1 MLFSKENIKSQN
13 RGLNVPCFVAV
24 SGAGVTVSGLIA
36 KVFGMHC
43 TPVLHACILCL
54 GGLL

>member
-13 RGLNVPCFVAV
+13 RGLNLPCFVAV
-24 SGAGVTVSGLIA
+24 SGAGVTVSGLID
-36 KVFGMHC
+36 KVFGMPC
-43 TPVLHACILCL
+43 TLIPHACIVCL

>member
-24 SGAGVTVSGLIA
+24 SGAGVTVSGLID
-36 KVFGMHC
+36 KVFGMPC
-43 TPVLHACILCL
+43 TLIPHACIVCL